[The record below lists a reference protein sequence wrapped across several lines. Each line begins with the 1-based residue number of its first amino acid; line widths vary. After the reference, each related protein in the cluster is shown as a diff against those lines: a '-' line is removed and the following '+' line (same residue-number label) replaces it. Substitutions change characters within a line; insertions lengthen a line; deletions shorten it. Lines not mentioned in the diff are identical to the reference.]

1 MTEIA
6 AISEYDYSTD
16 EILFDAQ
23 FSDMIETD
31 PLHKRRLSNRQRARE
46 TRRRELEHLSY
57 LRHRVAELTA
67 TLEFEKRKRGINAVE
82 TVKQEYAQAVA
93 VNHALKA
100 ELLRNNSILNTL
112 YPQLLPEK
120 PKCWIG
126 ETPLQVV
133 VSL

>member
-1 MTEIA
+1 MTDIA

-57 LRHRVAELTA
+57 LRHRVAELSA
-67 TLEFEKRKRGINAVE
+67 TLEFEKRKRGINVVE
-82 TVKQEYAQAVA
+82 TVKQEYA
-93 VNHALKA
+93 
-100 ELLRNNSILNTL
+100 
-112 YPQLLPEK
+112 
-120 PKCWIG
+120 
-126 ETPLQVV
+126 
-133 VSL
+133 